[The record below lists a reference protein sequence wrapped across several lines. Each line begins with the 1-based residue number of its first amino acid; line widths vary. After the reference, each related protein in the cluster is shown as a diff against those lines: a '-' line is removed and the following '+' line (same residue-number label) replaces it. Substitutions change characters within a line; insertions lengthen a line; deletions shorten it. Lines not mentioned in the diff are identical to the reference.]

1 MLPTNKVVYLHCN
14 FKINIVMMSQ
24 MKPNQV
30 ELLNATRICF
40 LRVMKNFNMF
50 PYLYRINK
58 DRNRWCS
65 YPKRDNNIITSI
77 NVGSKQFD
85 MTRRPSLSVNTHIPQ
100 STYDMI
106 VAMVNEFVRNIIEP
120 YKEHRIDVA
129 KFGEEL
135 FNQIGYRL
143 FGDYFVEDM
152 KILDN
157 AMGNVQM
164 PTDKE
169 SFNRF
174 LEQCKYEYD
183 NSNLKDEMDFTTFVN
198 NKLYHKF

>member
-1 MLPTNKVVYLHCN
+1 
-14 FKINIVMMSQ
+14 MMSQ

-30 ELLNATRICF
+30 ELLDATRICF

-50 PYLYRINK
+50 SYLYRIHKDNK
-58 DRNRWCS
+58 RWCV
-65 YPKRDNNIITSI
+65 YPRRDNNIITSI
-77 NVGSKQFD
+77 KVGEKQFD
-85 MTRRPSLSVNTHIPQ
+85 MTRRPNLSVKTHIPQ

-120 YKEHRIDVA
+120 SYKEYRIDVG

-152 KILDN
+152 KTLDN
-157 AMGNVQM
+157 AMGNEKM
-164 PTDKE
+164 PNDKE
-169 SFNRF
+169 SFHRF
-174 LEQCKYEYD
+174 LEQCKFEYD
-183 NSNLKDEMDFTTFVN
+183 NSDIKDEMDFSTFVN
-198 NKLYHKF
+198 NKLYHKQ